1 MNSIYIFPEAI
12 HTEDTISLDLE
23 ENGLRFFC
31 NNKRVVIDLAALRS
45 GSSTVILKNPITG
58 TVYPLFNFREI
69 LQVMDLGPQEL
80 LQTLRINGYVQIDKS
95 GKDTFIKVFLPNGQP
110 ELKSRTHDFSRFPHV
125 AMADLHKLDRAFSW
139 SAHTGKVQIHYG
151 RIEGSLVFDR
161 STFWKEPVYVSHA
174 GQSQELTEG
183 KTGFPSFG
191 VLRKMC
197 TVGLNVDGTK
207 GGHSIFQVSSGKRK
221 EGQHGFYQL
230 HFCERRDQCP
240 GRIRVLAHPAS
251 SKD

>member
-31 NNKRVVIDLAALRS
+31 NNKRVIIDLAALRS

-183 KTGFPSFG
+183 ENWFSFVWSPSEDVYCG
-191 VLRKMC
+191 PQCGRY
-197 TVGLNVDGTK
+197 K
-207 GGHSIFQVSSGKRK
+207 GRALHISG
-221 EGQHGFYQL
+221 YQ
-230 HFCERRDQCP
+230 R
-240 GRIRVLAHPAS
+240 
-251 SKD
+251 

>member
-110 ELKSRTHDFSRFPHV
+110 ELKSRT
-125 AMADLHKLDRAFSW
+125 FSW

-183 KTGFPSFG
+183 ENWFSFVWSPSEDVYCG
-191 VLRKMC
+191 PQCGRY
-197 TVGLNVDGTK
+197 K
-207 GGHSIFQVSSGKRK
+207 GRALHISG
-221 EGQHGFYQL
+221 YQ
-230 HFCERRDQCP
+230 R
-240 GRIRVLAHPAS
+240 
-251 SKD
+251 

>member
-58 TVYPLFNFREI
+58 TLYPLFNFREI

-80 LQTLRINGYVQIDKS
+80 LRTLQLNAYVQIDKS
-95 GKDTFIKVFLPNGQP
+95 GKDTFIKVFLPQGQP
-110 ELKSRTHDFSRFPHV
+110 ELKSRTHDFSSFPHM

-139 SAHTGKVQIHYG
+139 AVKDVKAQIHYG
-151 RIEGSLVFDR
+151 RIEGSLVLER
-161 STFWKEPVYVSHA
+161 SVFWKEPVYVSHA
-174 GQSQELTEG
+174 GQTQELTEG
-183 KTGFPSFG
+183 KNYFSFSWSPTEDVYCG
-191 VLRKMC
+191 PKYGRY
-197 TVGLNVDGTK
+197 K
-207 GGHSIFQVSSGKRK
+207 GRA
-221 EGQHGFYQL
+221 L
-230 HFCERRDQCP
+230 HLTP
-240 GRIRVLAHPAS
+240 GC
-251 SKD
+251 

>member
-80 LQTLRINGYVQIDKS
+80 LQTLRINVWPWPISISWTGLSVGPRIRGRSKS
-95 GKDTFIKVFLPNGQP
+95 IMAGLRDPWCLTAQP
-110 ELKSRTHDFSRFPHV
+110 FGRSRF
-125 AMADLHKLDRAFSW
+125 M
-139 SAHTGKVQIHYG
+139 
-151 RIEGSLVFDR
+151 
-161 STFWKEPVYVSHA
+161 
-174 GQSQELTEG
+174 
-183 KTGFPSFG
+183 
-191 VLRKMC
+191 
-197 TVGLNVDGTK
+197 
-207 GGHSIFQVSSGKRK
+207 
-221 EGQHGFYQL
+221 
-230 HFCERRDQCP
+230 
-240 GRIRVLAHPAS
+240 
-251 SKD
+251 